1 MNVLVVLE
9 THFEVVEF
17 VDVSREK
24 DVWGNWRWCS
34 LAEVAL
40 GNSPG
45 DQWSERGLFVV
56 NTGGEENL
64 LSISALENSLAS

>member
-1 MNVLVVLE
+1 MFGG
-9 THFEVVEF
+9 T
-17 VDVSREK
+17 
-24 DVWGNWRWCS
+24 GGS